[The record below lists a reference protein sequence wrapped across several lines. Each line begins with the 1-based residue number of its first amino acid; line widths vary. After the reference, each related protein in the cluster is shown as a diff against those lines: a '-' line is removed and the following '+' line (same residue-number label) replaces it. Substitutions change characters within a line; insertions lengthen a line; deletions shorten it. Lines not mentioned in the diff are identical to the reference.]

1 MFNFRNT
8 KARVTQQETFVE
20 RLVTHLSRIRR
31 SKTYGFKKIKMKTH
45 SCYKI
50 TLLNIQSV
58 KSFPATGLDRLVGF
72 QEVEAPEFLDNRHMK
87 VVRLS
92 ALRTGRLYPPKG
104 FLVLISVWGWVDPR
118 AIVRPEGL
126 SYWKIPVTPSGIK
139 PATLRLVAQCLNQLL
154 HRVPPYSV
162 CTSQKTKYAVHGNN
176 TSLLRGHINRLS
188 EQEAGIPLLHLAI
201 GKITSKF

>member
-1 MFNFRNT
+1 MN
-8 KARVTQQETFVE
+8 
-20 RLVTHLSRIRR
+20 
-31 SKTYGFKKIKMKTH
+31 MKTH
-45 SCYKI
+45 SYYKI
-50 TLLNIQSV
+50 RLLNIQSV
-58 KSFPATGLDRLVGF
+58 KNFSTTGLDRPVGF

-92 ALRTGRLYPPKG
+92 ALRTGSLYPPKG
-104 FLVLISVWGWVDPR
+104 FLVLISVRGWVDPR
-118 AIVRPEGL
+118 VIVRPEGL
-126 SYWKIPVTPSGIK
+126 NHWKIPVTPSGIK

-162 CTSQKTKYAVHGNN
+162 RTSQKTKYAVHGNN

-188 EQEAGIPLLHLAI
+188 EQEAGVPLLHLET